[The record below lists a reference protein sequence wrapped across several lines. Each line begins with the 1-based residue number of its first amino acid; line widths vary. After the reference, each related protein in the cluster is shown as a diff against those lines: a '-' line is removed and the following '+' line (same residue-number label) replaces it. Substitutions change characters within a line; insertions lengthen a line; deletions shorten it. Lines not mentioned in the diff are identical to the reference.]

1 MANPI
6 AHASDYSRLI
16 VDSSTEYGMLFLD
29 PEGRIRSWNAGAQH
43 VFGFTPEEA
52 VGQHFGFLYCE
63 DDRNSGVPEAELRT
77 ANATGCASDTRWL
90 LRKGGETFWAEGVTN
105 AVRDQ
110 AGTLIGYGKIVRNA
124 SERQRLEQALERSN
138 DELQRFAFTISHDL
152 TEPLRTVRSYAEL
165 LERRYKGQLDSDANE
180 FIEFMVDGTRRMG
193 QLLND
198 IVAYSRAG
206 REDKTRMEPTQ
217 AANVLQ
223 WALMSL
229 DGLVRETGAVVTWDP
244 LPNVY
249 ADQQQLMALYQQ
261 LLTNSI
267 KFRSQDPPKIHI
279 SAERSGEDMWE
290 FAVRDNGS
298 GVAPEYHERIFG
310 VFKRLAGR
318 EVPGTGI
325 GLAICRKIVEAH
337 RGRIWM
343 ESEAGK
349 GATVRFTLPAHD

>member
-6 AHASDYSRLI
+6 APAWDYSRQI
-16 VDSSTEYGMLFLD
+16 VDSSTEYAMLFLD
-29 PEGRIRSWNAGAQH
+29 TEGVIRSWNPGAQR
-43 VFGFTPEEA
+43 VFGFTEAEA
-52 VGQHFGFLYCE
+52 VGQHLGILYRP
-63 DDRNSGVPEAELRT
+63 DDRSSGVPQAELR
-77 ANATGCASDTRWL
+77 AAESTGCASDTRWL
-90 LRKGGETFWAEGVTN
+90 VHKGGESFWAEGVTN
-105 AVRDQ
+105 AVRDE
-110 AGTLIGYGKIVRNA
+110 AGALKGFAKIARNA
-124 SERQRLEQALERSN
+124 SERYRLEQALERSN

-165 LERRYKGQLDSDANE
+165 LARRYKGQLDSDANE
-180 FIEFMVDGTRRMG
+180 FIDFMVDGTKRMG

-223 WALMSL
+223 WALMNL
-229 DGLVRETGAVVTWDP
+229 DGLVKETEAVITWDP
-244 LPNVY
+244 LPTLYV
-249 ADQQQLMALYQQ
+249 DQAQLMALYQQ

-267 KFRSQDPPKIHI
+267 KFRSQETPRIHI
-279 SAERSGEDMWE
+279 SAQRAGEDMWE
-290 FAVRDNGS
+290 LAVRDNGI
-298 GVAPEYHERIFG
+298 GVAPEYHERVFG

-343 ESEAGK
+343 ESDAGK